1 MNYTFETRQ
10 YEIVVVG
17 GGISG
22 VCAALAAARHGA
34 KVALIQN
41 RSVLGGNAS
50 SEVRM
55 HICGADYHAS
65 KQNARETGIIEE
77 ILLDNRLINPQHS
90 FSVLDTVLWEK
101 VTFQDNLDLFLN
113 THMTDVNMDGDRI
126 MSFKAEQTT
135 TERRFEF
142 FADNFVDTTGDAVL
156 SLRAGAE
163 MRTGREARHEY
174 DEELA
179 PEQADN
185 VMMGNTLMFES
196 KDMGY
201 PVPFKKPSWANTYT
215 EEDLKDRSHKDI
227 TAGYW
232 WIELGGTELNTTR
245 DGEVIRDE
253 LLKAVYGIWD
263 HIKNGGDHGAEN
275 YVLDWVGMLPGK
287 RDSRRVLGDYV
298 LNANDLFG
306 ARVFEDTVA
315 YGGWPMD
322 MHVKD
327 GLKSKESPTK
337 WIETNDMYAIPYRS
351 LYSRNIS
358 NLFVGG
364 RNISASHMAFGSTRV
379 MATCGVI
386 GQAIGT
392 AAAMTVEQ
400 SISARALSPRELN
413 AHIKELQY
421 RLLKDDCYLFGVQ
434 DTDPSNFALQANV
447 SASSEQVGFE
457 AGNVIN
463 GWQRNIGDKCN
474 LWVSQ
479 PLSTEGETLTLDFG
493 RTIETSEMILNF
505 DSNLSNEIMITIS
518 KPNKAAQREGF
529 PLEIIKDYRIDC
541 LLGGQ
546 VVHQHSVT
554 ENHLRH
560 NKIALDEPVACD
572 AIQITVTATHGDPC
586 ARIFEVKVF

>member
-22 VCAALAAARHGA
+22 VCSALAAARHGA

-113 THMTDVNMDGDRI
+113 THMTDVEMDGGRI
-126 MSFKAEQTT
+126 VSIKAEQTT

-142 FADNFVDTTGDAVL
+142 FASNFVDTSGDAVL
-156 SLRAGAE
+156 SLRAGADI
-163 MRTGREARHEY
+163 RTGREARHEY

-201 PVPFKKPSWANTYT
+201 PVPFKKPSWANTYS
-215 EEDLKDRSHKDI
+215 EEDLKDRSHRDI

-263 HIKNGGDHGAEN
+263 HIKNGGDHGADN

-392 AAAMTVEQ
+392 AAAMTIEK
-400 SISARALSPRELN
+400 SLTPREVN
-413 AHIKELQY
+413 THIKELQH
-421 RLLKDDCYLFGVQ
+421 RLLKDDCYLFGIQ
-434 DTDPSNFALQANV
+434 DSDPNNLALQATV
-447 SASSEQVGFE
+447 SASSQQEGYE
-457 AGNVIN
+457 AGKVIN
-463 GWQRNIGDKCN
+463 GFQRNIGKQRN
-474 LWVSQ
+474 LWASQ
-479 PLSTEGETLTLDFG
+479 PLSPAGETLTLDFG
-493 RTIETSEMILNF
+493 KTIKASEVILNF

-529 PLEIIKDYRIDC
+529 PLEIVKDYRIDY
-541 LLGGQ
+541 LQGGQ
-546 VVHQHSVT
+546 VVHQDSVT

-560 NKIALDEPVACD
+560 NKIALDKPVNCD

>member
-1 MNYTFETRQ
+1 MNTSFESKR
-10 YEIVVVG
+10 YDLVVVG

-22 VCAALAAARHGA
+22 VCAAIAAARHGA
-34 KVALIQN
+34 NVALIQN
-41 RSVLGGNAS
+41 RPVLGGNAS

-65 KQNARETGIIEE
+65 KKNARETGIIEE
-77 ILLDNRLINPQHS
+77 ILLDNRLANPQHS
-90 FSVLDTVLWEK
+90 FSVLDTILWEK
-101 VTFQDNLDLFLN
+101 VTFQKGLDLYLN
-113 THMTDVNMDGDRI
+113 THMTDVETQNNRI
-126 MSFKAEQTT
+126 ISIKAEQTS

-142 FADNFVDTTGDAVL
+142 IAKNYVDTSGDAVL
-156 SLRAGAE
+156 SLRAGADI
-163 MRTGREARHEY
+163 RTGRESRYEY
-174 DEELA
+174 DESLA
-179 PEQADN
+179 PESADN

-215 EEDLKDRSHKDI
+215 EADLADRSHKDI

-263 HIKNGGDHGAEN
+263 HIKNGGEHGAEN
-275 YVLDWVGMLPGK
+275 YALDWVGMLPGK

-327 GLKSKESPTK
+327 GLKSQESPTK
-337 WIETNDMYAIPYRS
+337 WIETNDMYSIPYRC
-351 LYSRNIS
+351 LYSRNVE

-392 AAAMTVEQ
+392 AAAMTIEKDTTPKGIN
-400 SISARALSPRELN
+400 S
-413 AHIKELQY
+413 HIKELQH
-421 RLLKDDCYLFGVQ
+421 RLLKDDCYLFGIQ
-434 DTDPSNFALQANV
+434 DSDPKNFALKARV
-447 SASSEQVGFE
+447 TATSEQAGYE
-457 AGNVIN
+457 ATKVIN
-463 GWQRNIGDKCN
+463 GFQRNIGSEQN

-479 PLSTEGETLTLDFG
+479 PLSPQGETLTLRFDQA
-493 RTIETSEMILNF
+493 INVSETVINF

-518 KPNKAAQREGF
+518 KPNKKAQREGF
-529 PLEIIKDYRIDC
+529 PIEIVKDFTVTYK
-541 LLGGQ
+541 LNGQ
-546 VVHQHSVT
+546 TIHQHAVA

-560 NKIALDEPVACD
+560 NKITLDNSISCD
-572 AIQITVTATHGDPC
+572 EINITVTATHGDPC

>member
-1 MNYTFETRQ
+1 MNNPFESRQ
-10 YEIVVVG
+10 YDIVIVG

-65 KQNARETGIIEE
+65 KQNARETGIVEE

-101 VTFQDNLDLFLN
+101 VTFQNNLDLFLN
-113 THMTDVNMDGDRI
+113 THMTDVQMEGDRI
-126 MSFKAEQTT
+126 VSLKAEQTT

-142 FADNFVDTTGDAVL
+142 FANNFVDTSGDAVL
-156 SLRAGAE
+156 SLRAGADI
-163 MRTGREARHEY
+163 RTGREARHEY

-179 PEQADN
+179 PEHADN

-201 PVPFKKPSWANTYT
+201 PVPFKKPRWANTYT
-215 EEDLKDRSHKDI
+215 EDDLNDRSHRDI

-232 WIELGGTELNTTR
+232 WIELGGTDLNTTR

-263 HIKNGGDHGAEN
+263 HIKNGGDHGADN

-337 WIETNDMYAIPYRS
+337 WIETNNMYAIPYRS

-392 AAAMTVEQ
+392 AAALTVEK
-400 SISARALSPRELN
+400 SLSPREVSE
-413 AHIKELQY
+413 HIRELQY
-421 RLLKDDCYLFGVQ
+421 RLLKDDCYLFGIQ
-434 DTDPSNFALQANV
+434 DTDPNNVALQAKV
-447 SASSEQVGFE
+447 TASSEQTGFE
-457 AGNVIN
+457 ASKVIN
-463 GWQRNIGDKCN
+463 GFQRNIGDQTN

-479 PLSTEGETLTLDFG
+479 PLAENGATLKLDFG
-493 RTIETSEMILNF
+493 RTISTSEMILNF

-529 PLEIIKDYRIDC
+529 PLEIVKDYRIDY

-554 ENHLRH
+554 DNHLRH
-560 NKIALDEPVACD
+560 NKIALEKPVSCD

>member
-1 MNYTFETRQ
+1 MSYTFEHRQ
-10 YEIVVVG
+10 YDLLIVG

-77 ILLDNRLINPQHS
+77 ILLDNRFVNPQHS

-101 VTFQDNLDLFLN
+101 TTFQENLDLFLN
-113 THMTDVNMDGDRI
+113 THMTDVEMDGSRI
-126 MSFKAEQTT
+126 VSIKAEQTT
-135 TERRFEF
+135 TERRYEF
-142 FADNFVDTTGDAVL
+142 FANNFVDTTGDAVL
-156 SLRAGAE
+156 SLRAGAD

-179 PEQADN
+179 PEQSDN

-201 PVPFKKPSWANTYT
+201 PVPFIKPHWANTYT
-215 EEDLKDRSHKDI
+215 EDDLKDRSHRDI

-232 WIELGGTELNTTR
+232 WIELGGTQLDTTK

-263 HIKNGGDHGAEN
+263 HIKNGGDHGADN

-327 GLKSKESPTK
+327 GLKSKDSPTK
-337 WIETNDMYAIPYRS
+337 WIETNDMYSIPYRS
-351 LYSRNIS
+351 LYSRNID

-392 AAAMTVEQ
+392 AAAL
-400 SISARALSPRELN
+400 SIEKLLSPREVN
-413 AHIKELQY
+413 THIKELQH
-421 RLLKDDCYLFGVQ
+421 RLLKDDCYLFGIQ
-434 DTDPSNFALQANV
+434 DTDPNNLALQATV
-447 SASSEQVGFE
+447 TASSEQVGFE
-457 AGNVIN
+457 ASNVIN
-463 GWQRNIGDKCN
+463 GYQRNIGDQKN
-474 LWVSQ
+474 LWMSE
-479 PLSTEGETLTLDFG
+479 PLAQSDTSLTLHFDKA
-493 RTIETSEMILNF
+493 INASEMVVNF

-529 PLEIIKDYRIDC
+529 PLEIVKDYRIEC
-541 LLGGQ
+541 LLNGESI
-546 VVHQHSVT
+546 HQQDI
-554 ENHLRH
+554 NDNYLRH
-560 NKIALDEPVACD
+560 NKIIFAKPVVCD
-572 AIQITVTATHGDPC
+572 TIKLTVLTTHGDPC

>member
-1 MNYTFETRQ
+1 MAETT
-10 YEIVVVG
+10 YEFNDRHYDIVVVG

-22 VCAALAAARHGA
+22 VCASLAAARHGA

-41 RSVLGGNAS
+41 RPVLGGNAS

-65 KQNARETGIIEE
+65 KTNARETGIVEE

-101 VTFQDNLDLFLN
+101 VTFQKNLDLFLN
-113 THMTDVNMDGDRI
+113 THMTDVEMDNNRI
-126 MSFKAEQTT
+126 ISIQAEQIT
-135 TERRFEF
+135 TERRFKF
-142 FADNFVDTTGDAVL
+142 TARNFVDTTGDAVL
-156 SLRAGAE
+156 ALRAGADI
-163 MRTGREARHEY
+163 RTGREARHEY

-179 PEQADN
+179 PKEADN
-185 VMMGNTLMFES
+185 VMMGNTLMFETR
-196 KDMGY
+196 DMGY
-201 PVPFKKPSWANTYT
+201 PVPFKKPEWANTYT

-232 WIELGGTELNTTR
+232 WIELGGTELDTTR
-245 DGEVIRDE
+245 DGEAIRDE

-263 HIKNGGDHGAEN
+263 HIKNDGDHGAEN
-275 YVLDWVGMLPGK
+275 YALDWVGMLPGK

-306 ARVFEDTVA
+306 ARAFEDTA
-315 YGGWPMD
+315 AFGGWPMD

-337 WIETNDMYAIPYRS
+337 WIETNNLYSIPYRS

-364 RNISASHMAFGSTRV
+364 RNISATHMAFGSTRV

-400 SISARALSPRELN
+400 YLSPRDIN
-413 AHIKELQY
+413 QHIKELQY
-421 RLLKDDCYLFGVQ
+421 RLQKDDCYLFGVQ
-434 DTDPSNFALQANV
+434 DTNPANLALKATAV
-447 SASSEQVGFE
+447 ASSEQPGFE
-457 AGNVIN
+457 ASKVIN
-463 GWQRNIGDKCN
+463 GFQRHIGDETN
-474 LWVSQ
+474 LWVSA
-479 PLSTEGETLTLDFG
+479 PLNEGTQCISLNFDSA
-493 RTIETSEMILNF
+493 IDASEVVVNF

-518 KPNKAAQREGF
+518 KPNKEMQRPGF
-529 PLEIIKDYRIDC
+529 PLELVRDYTIDC
-541 LLGGQ
+541 TLAGEKA
-546 VVHQHSVT
+546 HT
-554 ENHLRH
+554 ETVLNNHLRH
-560 NKIALDEPVACD
+560 NKIQFNKKVHCD
-572 AIQITVTATHGDPC
+572 AITLTVNATHGASS

>member
-1 MNYTFETRQ
+1 MNYTFESRQ
-10 YEIVVVG
+10 YEVVIVG

-22 VCAALAAARHGA
+22 VCAALAAARHGT
-34 KVALIQN
+34 KVALLQN

-65 KQNARETGIIEE
+65 KQNARETGIVEE

-113 THMTDVNMDGDRI
+113 THMTEVEMDGNRI
-126 MSFKAEQTT
+126 VSIKAEQTT

-142 FADNFVDTTGDAVL
+142 FANNFIDTSGDAVL
-156 SLRAGAE
+156 SLRAGADI
-163 MRTGREARHEY
+163 RTGREARHEY

-179 PEQADN
+179 PAQADN

-201 PVPFKKPSWANTYT
+201 PVPFKKPEWANTYT
-215 EEDLKDRSHKDI
+215 EDDLKDRSHRDI

-232 WIELGGTELNTTR
+232 WIELGGTELDTTK

-263 HIKNGGDHGAEN
+263 HIKNGGDHGADN

-287 RDSRRVLGDYV
+287 RDSRRILGDYV

-337 WIETNDMYAIPYRS
+337 WIETNDMYSIPYRS
-351 LYSRNIS
+351 LYSRNID

-392 AAAMTVEQ
+392 AAAIANEQ
-400 SISARALSPRELN
+400 SLTPRGVN
-413 AHIKELQY
+413 AQIKELQH
-421 RLLKDDCYLFGVQ
+421 RLIKDDCYLFGIQ
-434 DTDPSNFALQANV
+434 DTDPKNLALQATI
-447 SASSEQVGFE
+447 SASSEQAGFE
-457 AGNVIN
+457 ASKVNN
-463 GWQRNIGDKCN
+463 GYQRNIGDNHN
-474 LWVSQ
+474 LWVSE
-479 PLSTEGETLTLDFG
+479 PLENGEASLTLDFG
-493 RTIETSEMILNF
+493 KTIQASEVVVNF
-505 DSNLSNEIMITIS
+505 DSQLSNELMITIS
-518 KPNKAAQREGF
+518 KPNKAAQRPGF
-529 PLEIIKDYRIDC
+529 PLEIVKDYRIEC
-541 LLGGQ
+541 LQDGH
-546 VVHQHSVT
+546 VVHQQAINN
-554 ENHLRH
+554 NHLRH
-560 NKIALDEPVACD
+560 NKINLAQPVNCD
-572 AIQITVTATHGDPC
+572 AIKLTVLTTHGDPC

>member
-1 MNYTFETRQ
+1 MNYTFETRR
-10 YEIVVVG
+10 YDIVVVG

-101 VTFQDNLDLFLN
+101 VTFQDNLELFLN
-113 THMTDVNMDGDRI
+113 THMTDVQMDGARI
-126 MSFKAEQTT
+126 VSFKAEQTT

-156 SLRAGAE
+156 SFRAGAE
-163 MRTGREARHEY
+163 IRTGREARHEY

-179 PEQADN
+179 PEQADD

-201 PVPFKKPSWANTYT
+201 HVQFKKPSWANTYT
-215 EEDLKDRSHKDI
+215 EEDLKDRSHTDI

-232 WIELGGTELNTTR
+232 WIELGGTELSTTR

-263 HIKNGGDHGAEN
+263 HIKNGGDHGADN

-298 LNANDLFG
+298 LNANDLFE

-351 LYSRNIS
+351 LYSRNVS

-392 AAAMTVEQ
+392 AAAMTVEK
-400 SISARALSPRELN
+400 SISPREVN
-413 AHIKELQY
+413 TRIKELQY

-447 SASSEQVGFE
+447 SATSEQVGFD
-457 AGNVIN
+457 ANKVIN
-463 GWQRNIGDKCN
+463 GFQRNIGDQYN

-479 PLSTEGETLTLDFG
+479 PLTSQGETLTVDFG
-493 RTIETSEMILNF
+493 HTITVNEVIINF

-518 KPNKAAQREGF
+518 KPNKVAQREGF
-529 PLEIIKDYRIDC
+529 PLEIVKDYRIDY
-541 LLGGQ
+541 LLRDQ
-546 VVHQHSVT
+546 IMLQHSVT
-554 ENHLRH
+554 DNHLRH
-560 NKIALDEPVACD
+560 NKILLDEPVACD
-572 AIQITVTATHGDPC
+572 AIQITVTATHGAPC

>member
-1 MNYTFETRQ
+1 MGINYTFECLH
-10 YEIVVVG
+10 YEIVIVG

-22 VCAALAAARHGA
+22 VCAALAAARHGS
-34 KVALIQN
+34 KVALVQN

-90 FSVLDTVLWEK
+90 FSILDTVLWEK
-101 VTFQDNLDLFLN
+101 VTFQENLDLYLN
-113 THMTDVNMDGDRI
+113 THMTDVVMDGNRI
-126 MSFKAEQTT
+126 VSLKAEQTT

-142 FADNFVDTTGDAVL
+142 FANSFVDTSGDAVL
-156 SLRAGAE
+156 SLRAGADI
-163 MRTGREARHEY
+163 RVGRESRYEY
-174 DEELA
+174 NEELA
-179 PEQADN
+179 PEDADN

-201 PVPFKKPSWANTYT
+201 PVVFKKPVWANTYT
-215 EEDLKDRSHKDI
+215 EEDLKDRSHRDI

-253 LLKAVYGIWD
+253 LLKAVYGVWD
-263 HIKNGGDHGAEN
+263 HIKNGGDHGADN
-275 YVLDWVGMLPGK
+275 YALDWIGMLPGK

-298 LNANDLFG
+298 LNANDLFS
-306 ARVFEDTVA
+306 ARVFDDTVA

-327 GLKSKESPTK
+327 GLKSKSSPTK

-351 LYSRNIS
+351 LYSRNIQ

-392 AAAMTVEQ
+392 AAAMAVEK
-400 SISARALSPRELN
+400 SIYPREVN
-413 AHIKELQY
+413 HHIQELQY

-434 DTDPSNFALQANV
+434 DSDPKNLALKAKV
-447 SASSEQVGFE
+447 TATSEQFGFT
-457 AGNVIN
+457 ANNVIN
-463 GWQRNIGDKCN
+463 GFQRNIGQQQN
-474 LWVSQ
+474 LWISEPINSEEAVMLNFQGSIIVS
-479 PLSTEGETLTLDFG
+479 EV
-493 RTIETSEMILNF
+493 IVNF

-518 KPNKAAQREGF
+518 KPNKEAQREGF
-529 PLEIIKDYRIDC
+529 PLEIVKDYRVDFLFEDQI
-541 LLGGQ
+541 
-546 VVHQHSVT
+546 VHQHSVY

-560 NKIALDEPVACD
+560 NKIVLKEPVNCD
-572 AIQITVTATHGDPC
+572 AIRIVVTATHGDPC
-586 ARIFEVKVF
+586 ARIYEVKVF

>member
-1 MNYTFETRQ
+1 MKYTFEARQ

-113 THMTDVNMDGDRI
+113 THMTDVEMDGGRI
-126 MSFKAEQTT
+126 VSIKAEQTT

-142 FADNFVDTTGDAVL
+142 FANNFVDTSGDAVL
-156 SLRAGAE
+156 SLRAGADI
-163 MRTGREARHEY
+163 RTGREARHEY

-201 PVPFKKPSWANTYT
+201 PVPFKKPSWANTYS
-215 EEDLKDRSHKDI
+215 EEDLKDRSHRDI

-263 HIKNGGDHGAEN
+263 HIKNGGDHGADN

-392 AAAMTVEQ
+392 AAAMTIEK
-400 SISARALSPRELN
+400 SLSPREVN
-413 AHIKELQY
+413 NHIQELQR
-421 RLLKDDCYLFGVQ
+421 RLLKDDCYLFGIQ
-434 DTDPSNFALQANV
+434 DTDPNNLALQATV
-447 SASSEQVGFE
+447 SATSQQEGYE
-457 AGNVIN
+457 AGKVIN
-463 GWQRNIGDKCN
+463 GFQRNIGEQRN
-474 LWVSQ
+474 LWASQ
-479 PLSTEGETLTLDFG
+479 PLSPEGETLTLNFG
-493 RTIETSEMILNF
+493 KTIKASEVILNF

-529 PLEIIKDYRIDC
+529 PLEIVKDYRIDY
-541 LLGGQ
+541 LQGGQ

-554 ENHLRH
+554 DNHLRH
-560 NKIALDEPVACD
+560 NKIALDQPVNCD